1 MAIDLSQMS
10 VAELQQ
16 LAKDVEKALKVAAET
31 ERKTA
36 LQAAR
41 FAAQEHGF
49 ELDELMSDAGAAK
62 VKGKGAAKNP
72 PKYRN
77 PENPDQ
83 TWSGRGRRPA
93 WIAQAEASGKSLE
106 DLAI

>member
-1 MAIDLSQMS
+1 MTIDLSNLS
-10 VAELQQ
+10 TAELHD

-36 LQAAR
+36 LSAAR
-41 FAAQEHGF
+41 MAAKEHGF
-49 ELDELMSDAGAAK
+49 DLDELITDGGGT
-62 VKGKGAAKNP
+62 KGKGKAGAKNP

-93 WIAQAEASGKSLE
+93 RG
-106 DLAI
+106 